1 MKPQQA
7 SSTAKLIAAGTLLLA
22 NDVRTAGLVTPDAA
36 ALCEHFLAGSPSATR
51 ADRWLAASTRHARLR
66 SCWRALERAV
76 LPGIVRHFAHRKRWI
91 ERQCRAAVAGG
102 CTRVIVLGA
111 GFDTL
116 GYRLCLATDRI
127 EVIEVDHPATQG
139 AKRAAI
145 DVLPSRLKA
154 PLRFVACDLAHED
167 LPAALM
173 NDPRPTVV
181 IAEGLLMYL
190 ADSTV
195 DRLFGQVHALSPAG
209 MQFVFSHLVQWPSGP
224 AGLRPR
230 SRLIDAWLA
239 WRGEPFT
246 SAIAPQ
252 ALPALLQRHGFSLI
266 DSATPTDLADGVTLL
281 GENLVHCRA
290 L

>member
-1 MKPQQA
+1 VKPQQA

-22 NDVRTAGLVTPDAA
+22 NDARTSGLVTPEAA
-36 ALCEHFLAGSPSATR
+36 ALCEHVLAGGPWATR
-51 ADRWLAASTRHARLR
+51 ADRWLAASTRHAGSRA
-66 SCWRALERAV
+66 CWCALERQV

-91 ERQCRAAVAGG
+91 ERQCCAAIASG
-102 CTRVIVLGA
+102 CARVIVLGA

-116 GYRLCLATDRI
+116 GCRLCLETDQI
-127 EVIEVDHPATQG
+127 EVIEVDHPATQA

-145 DVLPSRLKA
+145 DALPSRLKA
-154 PLRFVACDLAHED
+154 PLRLIACDLAHDD
-167 LPAALM
+167 LPAALL
-173 NDPRPTVV
+173 NDPRQAVV

-190 ADSTV
+190 DDRAV
-195 DRLFGQVHALSPAG
+195 DRLFGQVHMLSPAG
-209 MQFVFSHLVQWPSGP
+209 VQFVFSHLVQWPSGP

-246 SAIAPQ
+246 SAIAPH
-252 ALPALLQRHGFSLI
+252 ALPALLQRHGFSMI
-266 DSATPTDLADGVTLL
+266 DSATPTDLAAGVTLL

-290 L
+290 R

>member
-1 MKPQQA
+1 M
-7 SSTAKLIAAGTLLLA
+7 
-22 NDVRTAGLVTPDAA
+22 
-36 ALCEHFLAGSPSATR
+36 
-51 ADRWLAASTRHARLR
+51 
-66 SCWRALERAV
+66 

-91 ERQCRAAVAGG
+91 ERQCRAAIASG
-102 CTRVIVLGA
+102 CARLIVLGA

-116 GYRLCLATDRI
+116 GYRLCLEIDRI
-127 EVIEVDHPATQG
+127 EVIEVDHPATQA

-145 DVLPSRLKA
+145 DALPSRLES

-167 LPAALM
+167 LPASLM
-173 NDPRPTVV
+173 NDARPTVV

-190 ADSTV
+190 DERAV
-195 DRLFGQVHALSPAG
+195 DRLFGQVHALSSTAV
-209 MQFVFSHLVQWPSGP
+209 QFVFSHLVQWPSGP

-252 ALPALLQRHGFSLI
+252 ALPALLQRHGFSMI
-266 DSATPTDLADGVTLL
+266 DSATPTDLAEGVTLL